1 MKYLFCAV
9 NAKFIHSNPAVYSL
23 KAYARSQGIPEA
35 QMVIREYTIN
45 QYVDEILAD
54 LYEEGMDV
62 LILSCYLWNARHVM
76 EIGAE
81 YRKIDPKVQIWLG
94 GPEVSYDGAD
104 FLRANPWADLVM
116 QGEGEETFAALAGA
130 CEAGRLQ
137 IQTGLRGDRTFLM
150 SEECRKL
157 PGLVYRSGDEIA
169 DTGLSRVDDLDS
181 IPFLYEGLL
190 DHGPGVFENRII
202 YYESSRGC
210 PFHCSYCLS
219 SVDERV
225 RFRSLSLVIREL
237 EVFLKARVQQVKFVD
252 RTFNC
257 RRDHALGIWK
267 YLADHDN
274 GVTNFHFEIA
284 GDLLT
289 EEALALF
296 GTMRPGLI
304 QLEIGLQSTH
314 DPTLSEIDRRMNM
327 DRLFQN
333 FHAVRQTGN
342 IHQHLDLI
350 AGLPHEGYDR
360 FGQSFSRAF
369 IFLPDQLQLGFLK
382 VLKGTRMREKAAEYD
397 LVYREQAPYEVIRTR
412 WMDYGDLIRL
422 KRISQILEI
431 WYNSGQ
437 YYYTM
442 KYVVPFYET
451 PFVFFERFADWYH
464 ERGYD
469 RLNHSRLAK
478 CHMLH
483 DFLMTHDELAA
494 DRESLED
501 IMLYDWYRKEKSK
514 SRPDFAPDYE
524 TYKEEYKSFYRTAGD
539 RLFPDRAGYDS
550 RKAAARSHIE
560 HFRIDMEAFLLYG
573 EVRPYSCFMLFDY
586 EDLHP
591 LTHAARNLQ
600 WGDGELPGAGDS

>member
-1 MKYLFCAV
+1 MKYLLCAV

-23 KAYARSQGIPEA
+23 KAYARSRGIPED

-62 LILSCYLWNARHVM
+62 LILSCYLWNARHVV
-76 EIGAE
+76 EIGSE
-81 YRKIDPKVQIWLG
+81 YRKIDPDVQIWLG

-104 FLRANPWADLVM
+104 FLRVNPWADLIM
-116 QGEGEETFAALAGA
+116 QGEGEETFAALARA
-130 CEAGRLQ
+130 CEAGELA
-137 IQTGLRGDRTFLM
+137 
-150 SEECRKL
+150 ECRML
-157 PGLVYRSGDEIA
+157 PGILFRDGDEIL
-169 DTGLSRVDDLDS
+169 DTGLARVEDLDS

-190 DHGPGVFENRII
+190 EEGPGVFENRII

-225 RFRSLSLVIREL
+225 RFRSLSLVTREL
-237 EVFLKARVQQVKFVD
+237 SVFLDAGVQQVKFVD

-257 RRDHALGIWK
+257 RQDHALGIWK

-289 EEALALF
+289 DEALALF
-296 GTMRPGLI
+296 ETMRPGLI
-304 QLEIGLQSTH
+304 QLEIGLQSTN
-314 DPTLSEIDRRMNM
+314 DPTLSEIDRQMNM
-327 DRLFQN
+327 ERLFQI
-333 FHAVRQTGN
+333 FHAVRQMGN

-350 AGLPHEGYDR
+350 AGLPYEGYDR
-360 FGQSFSRAF
+360 FRESFSRAF
-369 IFLPDQLQLGFLK
+369 LFLPDQLQLGFLK
-382 VLKGTRMREKAAEYD
+382 VLKGTRMREKASDYG
-397 LVYREQAPYEVIRTR
+397 LVYRSQAPYEVIRTR

-451 PFVFFERFADWYH
+451 PFTFFEQFADWYH

-469 RLNHSRLAK
+469 SLNHSRLVK
-478 CHMLH
+478 CRILH
-483 DFLMTHDELAA
+483 DFLMSHEELAA
-494 DRESLED
+494 DKDSLED
-501 IMLYDWYRKEKSK
+501 IMIYDWYRKEKSK
-514 SRPDFAPDYE
+514 SRPDFAEDPGP
-524 TYKEEYKSFYRTAGD
+524 YKEEYKRLFRTAGD
-539 RLFPDRAGYDS
+539 RLFPAKEGYDS
-550 RKAAARSHIE
+550 KKAAARSHIE

-573 EVRPYSCFMLFDY
+573 EVRPCSCFMLFDY
-586 EDLHP
+586 EEVHP

-600 WGDGELPGAGDS
+600 WEEGGLLQP